1 MNPRDGDEDVTCWEA
16 NLKSFADA
24 VQELEMEHCHVCNE
38 AWFNMKIEVNDDGI
52 SVCKRCIAERTRYR
66 GSEAEFNPKY
76 SRLNDLDPGPV
87 PHHLPSLSHVEQMAI
102 ALAHPVVS
110 VYKVTGGQWKGG
122 STHCITFFQN
132 PRELFTR
139 IPLLPAEISTIIVKR
154 KHINLP
160 SYSTFRLDVDRL
172 IPWIQYLQV
181 YNKWYRDVTIDE
193 EAFTVYREL
202 GSDLQTQLTIDDDAE
217 TVGPPDQHP
226 DYGPGISDE
235 DANDLVDASECIYT
249 GIVRSQANVD
259 ETATIIALLNAR
271 PVATHHST
279 LSRCLTPPRLPP
291 AGTIHNANFIAME
304 YPQLRNSPINEFST
318 PGFIVI
324 AFPTLFPKGVCDL
337 RDESRRR
344 SSVSA
349 IEYFQHLL
357 RLGCG
362 NDRIGRSLK
371 PNYSAP
377 VRRLTTPIRSR

>member
-1 MNPRDGDEDVTCWEA
+1 M
-16 NLKSFADA
+16 
-24 VQELEMEHCHVCNE
+24 
-38 AWFNMKIEVNDDGI
+38 
-52 SVCKRCIAERTRYR
+52 
-66 GSEAEFNPKY
+66 
-76 SRLNDLDPGPV
+76 
-87 PHHLPSLSHVEQMAI
+87 
-102 ALAHPVVS
+102 
-110 VYKVTGGQWKGG
+110 
-122 STHCITFFQN
+122 
-132 PRELFTR
+132 
-139 IPLLPAEISTIIVKR
+139 
-154 KHINLP
+154 
-160 SYSTFRLDVDRL
+160 
-172 IPWIQYLQV
+172 
-181 YNKWYRDVTIDE
+181 TIDE

-226 DYGPGISDE
+226 DYGPGISDK
-235 DANDLVDASECIYT
+235 DANDLVDASECIHT
-249 GIVRSQANVD
+249 GVVRSRANVD

-279 LSRCLTPPRLPP
+279 LSRRLTPPRLPP

-357 RLGCG
+357 RYK
-362 NDRIGRSLK
+362 DGRFGRDPRFTQFMLNCRARWQLPDCSGVFYQK
-371 PNYSAP
+371 GDIEDVTISNIWEQFI
-377 VRRLTTPIRSR
+377 VE